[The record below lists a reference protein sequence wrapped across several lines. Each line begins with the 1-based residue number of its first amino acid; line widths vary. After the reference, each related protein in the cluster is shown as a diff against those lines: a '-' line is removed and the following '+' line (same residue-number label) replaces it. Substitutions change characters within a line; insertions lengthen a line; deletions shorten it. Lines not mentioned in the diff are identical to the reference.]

1 MNQNNEYESYLERL
15 SDTVELLDNSSR
27 QLVKIMED
35 QIDAIIAS
43 DTQRIESLTDVH
55 TTLSW
60 HYKKNEQ
67 EFISELGELMKKR
80 GADQADNLRL
90 VKLKEFFPSWAEK
103 IDKWHAALTD
113 NTVRLQQKHNQVI
126 ELLEFA
132 MKQNARLMHAMYS
145 QHNEKNTR
153 YVASGKQ
160 SDIVTGVAV
169 NQEI

>member
-1 MNQNNEYESYLERL
+1 MNQNNEHTTYLERL
-15 SDTVELLDNSSR
+15 SDTIDLLDNSSR
-27 QLVKIMED
+27 QLMSIMED

-43 DTQRIESLTDVH
+43 DTKKIESLTDVH
-55 TTLSW
+55 TSLSW
-60 HYKKNEQ
+60 YYKKNEQ
-67 EFISELGELMKKR
+67 EFIRELSELMKMTTD
-80 GADQADNLRL
+80 GETENIRL
-90 VKLKEFFPSWAEK
+90 VKLKEYFPAWSEE
-103 IDKWHAALTD
+103 IDKWHKILTE
-113 NTVRLQQKHNQVI
+113 NTVRLQQKHTQVI